1 MGGVGSL
8 SGADTTR
15 AAASATPHAASAPQH
30 AAASSAPQHAA
41 SAPQHAAASSAP
53 PHTAASAPKHA
64 AAAPSAT
71 PHAASAPQHAAASSA
86 PQHTAA
92 SAPKQAVAAL
102 SGADTARR
110 AATSHTDIPLR
121 EIDLLRGA
129 FATQAPLTP
138 EAARQEAARQTAAL
152 HTARRAAGDTTAAAT
167 HTAVPT
173 AVTAAPTSEGTAPTA
188 ASTAPAA
195 ASAPFGAF
203 AADRSLGEILFLPAG
218 APRGPWREATPAE
231 LFGEA
236 STVVPPA
243 PTLRSDAVSLTENA
257 VFQSFVLLLAMTYA
271 TLLYRNIGDIRML
284 FAQLSRERS
293 ARERL
298 AEDPGSSGFTRF
310 LHLVAAIGM
319 LFLGVVAV
327 KYGDVLLPHLISGTL
342 PHGAVLALSLLVT
355 LACTLI
361 VLLQALLLRTIG
373 ALTVSQGFIAR
384 LLLLRR
390 SCFALTVLVTAPVL
404 LLFALCPRNT
414 GDVWFVVIT
423 IELAIAV
430 ILYFR
435 ESLQLFISKKI
446 SILNWILYLCGVE
459 IFPFSL
465 LWLLL
470 VR

>member
-1 MGGVGSL
+1 M
-8 SGADTTR
+8 
-15 AAASATPHAASAPQH
+15 
-30 AAASSAPQHAA
+30 
-41 SAPQHAAASSAP
+41 
-53 PHTAASAPKHA
+53 PKHA

-71 PHAASAPQHAAASSA
+71 PHAASAPKHAAASSA
-86 PQHTAA
+86 SQHTA

-102 SGADTARR
+102 SGTDTARR
-110 AATSHTDIPLR
+110 AAAPHTDIPLR

-138 EAARQEAARQTAAL
+138 EAARQEAVRQTAAL
-152 HTARRAAGDTTAAAT
+152 HTARRAAGDTTAAT

-173 AVTAAPTSEGTAPTA
+173 AVTAAPTSEGTAPT
-188 ASTAPAA
+188 SEGTAPAA

>member
-1 MGGVGSL
+1 M
-8 SGADTTR
+8 
-15 AAASATPHAASAPQH
+15 P
-30 AAASSAPQHAA
+30 
-41 SAPQHAAASSAP
+41 
-53 PHTAASAPKHA
+53 
-64 AAAPSAT
+64 
-71 PHAASAPQHAAASSA
+71 
-86 PQHTAA
+86 
-92 SAPKQAVAAL
+92 
-102 SGADTARR
+102 
-110 AATSHTDIPLR
+110 HTDIPLR

-138 EAARQEAARQTAAL
+138 EAARQEAVHQTAAL
-152 HTARRAAGDTTAAAT
+152 RTARRAAGDTTAA
-167 HTAVPT
+167 
-173 AVTAAPTSEGTAPTA
+173 PTSEGTAPA
-188 ASTAPAA
+188 AD
-195 ASAPFGAF
+195 SAPFGTF